1 MLSEL
6 EFTLRQKERSLQS
19 NPYDAVTQNHIGI
32 LLQVRLCTKPSFL
45 FLTTMQLRKLVE
57 AGVSQDELA
66 QILGQLRTLVRPT
79 SASPAPPPAIPPTK
93 YTSALPYPPSFTYN
107 QTVVP
112 AAAPLHPQYPPPHP
126 STYSNSAQQFQTS
139 DASRPAAMS
148 PIVATT
154 APPAIP
160 NITGLFEALV
170 KAGVVSATS
179 TPTGA
184 GATAHVQGD
193 IQSQTTDVPGPSESK
208 VEDTRAYK
216 KAILAEDVK
225 FSSAD
230 ISRYSTLPV
239 VNALGLTFPADIV
252 RT

>member
-1 MLSEL
+1 M
-6 EFTLRQKERSLQS
+6 
-19 NPYDAVTQNHIGI
+19 NPV
-32 LLQVRLCTKPSFL
+32 
-45 FLTTMQLRKLVE
+45 
-57 AGVSQDELA
+57 VS
-66 QILGQLRTLVRPT
+66 
-79 SASPAPPPAIPPTK
+79 
-93 YTSALPYPPSFTYN
+93 
-107 QTVVP
+107 
-112 AAAPLHPQYPPPHP
+112 
-126 STYSNSAQQFQTS
+126 
-139 DASRPAAMS
+139 
-148 PIVATT
+148 TT

-184 GATAHVQGD
+184 GATAHVQYD
-193 IQSQTTDVPGPSESK
+193 IQSQAADVQGPSESK

-230 ISRYSTLPV
+230 ISRYCIHPF
-239 VNALGLTFPADIV
+239 AKILGLTFPADIA